1 MSGIFQQ
8 ARSFVNGRDETPAWP
23 DEESGTSSVPLNTD
37 TMLDPAPGDDRPASL
52 DAIINRALTV
62 LDRVE
67 PQELYLPDLAPDDQE
82 RVDHF
87 LRRGRA
93 EATLQSYR
101 SDWDL
106 FLAWCSERR
115 YRPLPA
121 APATVAAF
129 LTELATTGFT
139 PAADQF
145 TKTGKL
151 RVRREPK
158 PLTRATIDRRLAAI
172 VFAHRMGKVE
182 PPTSQPGAGDLGLV
196 VGGIRRTKKDDE
208 VGKKRAADGDIL
220 RDMLRSITGDDLRA
234 HRDRALLAIGM
245 GGAFR
250 RSELVAI
257 TVARVTRDPEGLTIN
272 VKSSKTDQFGAG
284 QGVAVLDGPRLEP
297 VRHYNAWIE
306 KAGIT
311 AGPVF
316 RKLTPQGR
324 LTEQAMSTKGVA
336 LVVKAAAAA
345 SGYPPELFAGHSL
358 RAGFLTEAGRQ
369 TANLFKMRQHSRH
382 ASIDMVA
389 EYVRDTER
397 YRDHA
402 GKGFM

>member
-1 MSGIFQQ
+1 MMT
-8 ARSFVNGRDETPAWP
+8 DDTPAQTDDEHVASSMAMLGNDPIGLTP
-23 DEESGTSSVPLNTD
+23 D
-37 TMLDPAPGDDRPASL
+37 ADRPVDL
-52 DAIINRALTV
+52 NAIISGALTV
-62 LDRVE
+62 LDHVE

-121 APATVAAF
+121 SPATVAAF

-151 RVRREPK
+151 RMRREPR

-172 VFAHRMGKVE
+172 VFAHRMAKIE

-208 VGKKRAADGDIL
+208 VNKKHAADGDIL
-220 RDMLRSITGDDLRA
+220 RDMLRSIRGDDLRA

-257 TVARVTRDPEGLTIN
+257 TVARVTRDPEGLTIT

-297 VRHYNAWIE
+297 VRHYDAWIE
-306 KAGIT
+306 KAGIV

-324 LTEQAMSTKGVA
+324 LTDKAMSTKGVA

-345 SGYPPELFAGHSL
+345 AGYPPELFAGHSL

-369 TANLFKMRQHSRH
+369 NANLFKMRQHSRH

>member
-1 MSGIFQQ
+1 MVG
-8 ARSFVNGRDETPAWP
+8 ARLPADNHGHAGMTPEA
-23 DEESGTSSVPLNTD
+23 E
-37 TMLDPAPGDDRPASL
+37 RPANL
-52 DAIINRALTV
+52 DAIINGALTV
-62 LDRVE
+62 LDQVE

-82 RVDHF
+82 RVDTF

-121 APATVAAF
+121 TPATVAAF
-129 LTELATTGFT
+129 LTELAATGFM

-151 RVRREPK
+151 RMRREPK

-172 VFAHRMGKVE
+172 VFAHRMAKVE

-208 VGKKRAADGDIL
+208 VGKKRAADGDVL

-234 HRDRALLAIGM
+234 YRDRALLAIGM

-257 TVARVTRDPEGLTIN
+257 TVARVTRDPEGLTIL

-297 VRHYNAWIE
+297 VRHYDTWIE

-324 LTEQAMSTKGVA
+324 LTDKAMSTKGVA

-345 SGYPPELFAGHSL
+345 AGYLPELFSGHSL

-369 TANLFKMRQHSRH
+369 NANLFKMRQHSRH